1 MAVKEEEDARKTKMA
16 EKEAERLIGQAKYF
30 YAARG
35 KKIVSYD
42 LAKDKPKK
50 AELLKLMLGPTGNL
64 RAPTI
69 LKGNK
74 LIVGFNDEMY
84 GDLLA

>member
-1 MAVKEEEDARKTKMA
+1 MA
-16 EKEAERLIGQAKYF
+16 EKEAAKLIKQAKFF
-30 YAARG
+30 YAAKG

-42 LAKDKPKK
+42 LEKDKPKE
-50 AELLKLMLGPTGNL
+50 ADLIKLMLGPTGNL

-74 LIVGFNDEMY
+74 LIIGFNYEMY
-84 GDLLA
+84 QDILE